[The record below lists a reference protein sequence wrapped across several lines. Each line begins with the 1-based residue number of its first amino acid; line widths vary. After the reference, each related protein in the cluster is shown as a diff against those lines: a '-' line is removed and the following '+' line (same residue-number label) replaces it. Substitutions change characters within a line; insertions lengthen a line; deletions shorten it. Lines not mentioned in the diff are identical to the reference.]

1 MQFYTKQSRLPASV
15 KNGLLIVLNQWRNTC
30 DDGQIME
37 DLENIICDNL
47 DEIAEANGKRTIDE
61 DEVGEI

>member
-1 MQFYTKQSRLPASV
+1 
-15 KNGLLIVLNQWRNTC
+15 
-30 DDGQIME
+30 ME

-47 DEIAEANGKRTIDE
+47 DEIAEADGKRTIDE